1 MKIALSG
8 PYAAREIR
16 FLELWAPTG
25 WRIKCYGIAHP
36 ERAMP
41 KDIVLGA
48 VKELLLPRLPDPDDK
63 DHHGVGFLIVHV
75 AREAVFV
82 LLDLWTGENMLR
94 QHLFASELDAQTE
107 FRDLGPS
114 RLMACVWEM
123 RVQGHE
129 RQAWIDTVLNNP
141 AGPDLPAYLSR
152 RLNEV
157 V

>member
-16 FLELWAPTG
+16 FLEIWARPG
-25 WRIKCYGIAHP
+25 WKIKCYAITHP
-36 ERAMP
+36 ERCLP
-41 KDIVLGA
+41 NDIVFGA
-48 VKELLLPRLPDPDDK
+48 VKELLLSRLPDPDDK

-94 QHLFASELDAQTE
+94 QHLFASELDAPTE
-107 FRDLGPS
+107 FRDLNHS

-123 RVQGHE
+123 RVQSHE

-141 AGPDLPAYLSR
+141 AGPDLPAYLTR
-152 RLNEV
+152 RLNETV
-157 V
+157 